1 MIGYGLAILVVLAAG
16 LAAYVRLAP
25 SDPAR
30 WHVDPA
36 ATPDPTTPNFAR
48 ADLVLPDPP
57 EAVAARLAGVATAD
71 GATVLAGGGL
81 HTTWVSR
88 SRLVGYPDYTSVR
101 LEPAEGGTRLIAL
114 ARSRFGQS
122 DLGVNRARL
131 DRWLAALRAG

>member
-16 LAAYVRLAP
+16 LAAWVRLAP

-48 ADLVLPDPP
+48 ADVVLPGTPA
-57 EAVAARLAGVATAD
+57 AVAARLAAVAAAD
-71 GATVLAGGGL
+71 GATVLAGSAL

-88 SRLVGYPDYTSVR
+88 SRLMGYPDYTTIR
-101 LEPAEGGTRLIAL
+101 LEPAEGGTRLIGL
-114 ARSRFGQS
+114 ARARFGS
-122 DLGVNRARL
+122 GDWGVNRARL